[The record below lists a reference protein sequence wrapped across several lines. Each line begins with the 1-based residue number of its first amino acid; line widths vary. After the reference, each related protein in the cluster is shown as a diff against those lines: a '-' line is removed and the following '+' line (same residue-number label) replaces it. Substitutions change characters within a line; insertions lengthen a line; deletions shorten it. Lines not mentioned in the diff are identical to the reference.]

1 MTPTELRAIL
11 DSLGLT
17 QTGAAPIL
25 GVSPRAIRAWTSG
38 FRNIPEP
45 LAKLL
50 RLLASG
56 AVTVDQVRDA

>member
-1 MTPTELRAIL
+1 MTPTDFRSIIEGLH
-11 DSLGLT
+11 LT
-17 QTGAAPIL
+17 QMEASRVL
-25 GVSPRAIRAWTSG
+25 GVSGRAVRAWIAG
-38 FRNIPEP
+38 DRAIPEP